1 MFAFDQFDVST
12 KKGLKRMMEEACKD
26 FVVGSNSTKT
36 KKTRRL
42 ISFVSEILMSTNKIL
57 IYKLETF
64 LIVRI
69 LQEKLR
75 RLNFKFMFQTFFMA

>member
-12 KKGLKRMMEEACKD
+12 KKKGLKRMMEEACKD

-69 LQEKLR
+69 LQLR